1 MSARR
6 FWVFIEQEAG
16 NAHPVSWE
24 LLGVA
29 RRLASQVQ
37 GEADAA
43 GDQVSVEGVLLGHQV
58 EAIAQEAIS
67 YGAERV
73 YLIDEPE
80 LHDYRNCPYYKSIA
94 GLARKY
100 TPEVMLIGAT
110 TLGRDLAGAVATA
123 LRTGLTADCT
133 GLEMGEVKGSK
144 QRLLLATR
152 PAFGGNIMATILC
165 RQSRPQMSSVRPRV
179 FPMPP
184 YNPEAVGEIVR
195 EEVPL
200 DEKDTETCIL
210 EFIRD
215 QAESVDI
222 EYADVIV
229 SGGRGL
235 GTPEGFTLIE
245 ELARE
250 LGGVVG
256 ASRPCVDAGWISYA
270 HQVGQSGR
278 TVRPKLYIAAGI
290 SGALQH
296 KVGMQ
301 NADFIIAINSDPN
314 APIFDVADVGIVG
327 DLFEVIPAMLKDIKA
342 RKAQVPSLSKEQV
355 LSLSKESL
363 A

>member
-1 MSARR
+1 MSTRR
-6 FWVFIEQEAG
+6 FWVFIEQEEG
-16 NAHPVSWE
+16 QVHPVSWE

-29 RRLASQVQ
+29 ADLASQVKE
-37 GEADAA
+37 EADAA
-43 GDQVSVEGVLLGHQV
+43 GDDVVVEGVLLGSGV
-58 EAIAQEAIS
+58 EGIAQEAIK
-67 YGAERV
+67 YGAHCV
-73 YLIDEPE
+73 YMIDEPE
-80 LHDYRNCPYYKSIA
+80 LENYRNCPYYKGIG

-100 TPEVMLIGAT
+100 EPEVMLIGAT
-110 TLGRDLAGAVATA
+110 TLGRDLAGAVATS

-133 GLEMGEVKGSK
+133 GLEMGEVRGAK

-152 PAFGGNIMATILC
+152 PAFGGNIMATIVC
-165 RQSRPQMSSVRPRV
+165 RQQRPQMSSVRPRV
-179 FPMPP
+179 FSMPP
-184 YNPEAVGEIVR
+184 YNPDATGEIIR

-200 DEKDTETCIL
+200 DEKDTAACIL

-215 QAESVDI
+215 HAESVDI

-235 GTPEGFTLIE
+235 GTPEGFALIE
-245 ELARE
+245 QLANE

-256 ASRPCVDAGWISYA
+256 ASRPCVDAGWIGSA

-301 NADFIIAINSDPN
+301 NSDFIIAINSDPN

-327 DLFEVIPAMLKDIKA
+327 DLFEVIPAMIEEIKV
-342 RKAQVPSLSKEQV
+342 RKEA
-355 LSLSKESL
+355 L

>member
-6 FWVFIEQEAG
+6 FWVFIEQEG
-16 NAHPVSWE
+16 GKVHQVSWE

-29 RRLASQVQ
+29 SRLASEVKE
-37 GEADAA
+37 EAAAA
-43 GDQVSVEGVLLGHQV
+43 GDTVHVECILLGNQVEGIAR
-58 EAIAQEAIS
+58 EAIK

-80 LHDYRNCPYYKSIA
+80 LENYRNCPYYKSIV
-94 GLARKY
+94 GVVRKY
-100 TPEVMLIGAT
+100 GPEVMLIGAT
-110 TLGRDLAGAVATA
+110 TLGRDLAGAVATS

-184 YNPEAVGEIVR
+184 YNPDAVGEIIR

-200 DEKDTETCIL
+200 DEKDTEACIL
-210 EFIRD
+210 DFIHD

-235 GTPEGFTLIE
+235 GTPEGFKLIE
-245 ELARE
+245 ELAHE

-301 NADFIIAINSDPN
+301 NSDFIIAINSDPN

-327 DLFEVIPAMLKDIKA
+327 DLFEVIPAMIKEIKA
-342 RKAQVPSLSKEQV
+342 RKEQARSLSKEA
-355 LSLSKESL
+355 L

>member
-1 MSARR
+1 MATRR
-6 FWVFIEQEAG
+6 FWVFIEQEEG
-16 NAHPVSWE
+16 KVHPVSWE

-29 RRLASQVQ
+29 ANLASQVKE
-37 GEADAA
+37 EADAA
-43 GDQVSVEGVLLGHQV
+43 GDDIVVEGVLLGNEV
-58 EAIAQEAIS
+58 EEIAQEALK
-67 YGAERV
+67 YGAHAV

-80 LHDYRNCPYYKSIA
+80 LENYRNCPYYKSIA

-100 TPEVMLIGAT
+100 EPEVLLIGAT
-110 TLGRDLAGAVATA
+110 TLGRDLAGAVATS

-133 GLEMGEVKGSK
+133 GLEMGEVRGAK

-152 PAFGGNIMATILC
+152 PAFGGNIMATIVC
-165 RQSRPQMSSVRPRV
+165 RQHRPQMSSVRPRV
-179 FPMPP
+179 FPMPL
-184 YNPEAVGEIVR
+184 YNPDATGDIIR

-200 DEKDTETCIL
+200 DEKDTEACIL
-210 EFIRD
+210 EFIHD

-235 GTPEGFTLIE
+235 GTPEGFALIQA
-245 ELARE
+245 LANE

-301 NADFIIAINSDPN
+301 NSDFIIAINSDPN

-327 DLFEVIPAMLKDIKA
+327 DLFEVIPAMIEEIRA
-342 RKAQVPSLSKEQV
+342 RKEA
-355 LSLSKESL
+355 L

>member
-1 MSARR
+1 MTTRR
-6 FWVFIEQEAG
+6 FWVFIEQEEG
-16 NAHPVSWE
+16 QVHPVSWE

-29 RRLASQVQ
+29 ANLASQVKE
-37 GEADAA
+37 EAEAA
-43 GDQVSVEGVLLGHQV
+43 GDEVTVEGVLLGHRV
-58 EAIAQEAIS
+58 EGIAQEAIK
-67 YGAERV
+67 YGAERI

-80 LHDYRNCPYYKSIA
+80 LANYRNCPYYKGIE
-94 GLARKY
+94 GIARKY
-100 TPEVMLIGAT
+100 EPEVLLIGAT
-110 TLGRDLAGAVATA
+110 TLGRDLAGAVATS

-133 GLEMGEVKGSK
+133 GLEMGEVRGAK

-152 PAFGGNIMATILC
+152 PAFGGNIMATIVC
-165 RQSRPQMSSVRPRV
+165 RKHRPQMSSVRPRV
-179 FPMPP
+179 FPVPP
-184 YNPEAVGEIVR
+184 YNSNASGEIIR

-200 DEKDTETCIL
+200 DEKDTEACIL

-215 QAESVDI
+215 QEESVDI

-235 GTPEGFTLIE
+235 GTPEGFALIE
-245 ELARE
+245 ELAHE

-270 HQVGQSGR
+270 HQVGQSGK

-301 NADFIIAINSDPN
+301 NSDFIIAINSDPN

-327 DLFEVIPAMLKDIKA
+327 DLFEVIPAMIKDIKA
-342 RKAQVPSLSKEQV
+342 RKEA
-355 LSLSKESL
+355 L